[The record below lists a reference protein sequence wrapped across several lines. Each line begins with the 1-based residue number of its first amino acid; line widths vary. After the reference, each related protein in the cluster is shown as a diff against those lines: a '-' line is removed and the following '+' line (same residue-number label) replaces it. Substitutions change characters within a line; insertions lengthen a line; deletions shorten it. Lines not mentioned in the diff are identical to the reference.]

1 MDDLGRVLTRTLEL
15 VATSRDPLGS
25 AGDVASAVK
34 ELEFQLQRLEG
45 SLALD
50 PSLVRLMFAPTGS
63 LQDISIHNG
72 WGEGFLLL
80 ASQVHKFLQELR
92 PGASALLPLRPTPSA
107 VHPRRP

>member
-72 WGEGFLLL
+72 WGEEFLRL
-80 ASQVHKFLQELR
+80 ASQVDKFCGDLR
-92 PGASALLPLRPTPSA
+92 AGASG
-107 VHPRRP
+107 PRRVRAERCSVPPR